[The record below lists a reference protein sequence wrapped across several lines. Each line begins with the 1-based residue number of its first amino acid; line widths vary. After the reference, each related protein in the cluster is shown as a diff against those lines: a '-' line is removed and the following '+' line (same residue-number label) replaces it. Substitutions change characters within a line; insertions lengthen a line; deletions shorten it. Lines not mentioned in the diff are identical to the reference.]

1 MQDPARNGMN
11 GSTLANVNV
20 GCIQSHLPVLGVT
33 LSRLFALSPVHAKK
47 KHFRTCVFRLPV
59 LTDLTTQPVT
69 HGSPCFS
76 LVASTSCS
84 FSVFSLAS
92 SCCTYVAIDI
102 CILNERKLKRFGSSA
117 VLLAGC
123 QVPLATQGSG
133 FCVGRSPWLH
143 EAQLDNYSV
152 TLSMKC
158 SDISVDEVKWWLAR
172 GTNRWYWEH
181 LQCHPMP
188 SPSGGE
194 DPFLKCR
201 LSYCLHNGQSPRS

>member
-1 MQDPARNGMN
+1 MQEE
-11 GSTLANVNV
+11 STQP
-20 GCIQSHLPVLGVT
+20 C
-33 LSRLFALSPVHAKK
+33 HAKK

-59 LTDLTTQPVT
+59 LTNLTTQPVT

-92 SCCTYVAIDI
+92 TCCTYVAIDI
-102 CILNERKLKRFGSSA
+102 YTLNERILKRFGSSA
-117 VLLAGC
+117 MLLAGC
-123 QVPLATQGSG
+123 QVPLATYGSG

-158 SDISVDEVKWWLAR
+158 SDISVDEVKWLGGR
-172 GTNRWYWEH
+172 TGGTGNT
-181 LQCHPMP
+181 CSTIP
-188 SPSGGE
+188 
-194 DPFLKCR
+194 C
-201 LSYCLHNGQSPRS
+201 LSLWR